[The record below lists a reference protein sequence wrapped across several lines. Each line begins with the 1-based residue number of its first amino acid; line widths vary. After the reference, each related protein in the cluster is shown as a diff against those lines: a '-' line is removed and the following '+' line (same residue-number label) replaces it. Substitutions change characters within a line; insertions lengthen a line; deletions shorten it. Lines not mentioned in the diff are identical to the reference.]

1 MRRSPDWI
9 CPQCNRPNR
18 ESLPTAEMTQT
29 SSSTASSSRSE
40 LKLSEQ
46 QQQPSSDANLK
57 ATPDTESE
65 VRQEVHVNKEEL
77 SVERAGQKDTGDT
90 SCVSSGEVAASAVAH
105 RRSVVAADTDAV
117 DAASSGHGVLGS
129 DSDLSPA
136 EGPAAVAPLHGS
148 ATAAMAVTVSSRS
161 NRDNRASH
169 TMRVLRKRMVDDSVG
184 LALDAAIG
192 VLVALAVAI
201 VMRKLV

>member
-46 QQQPSSDANLK
+46 QQQQHQQPSSDANLK
-57 ATPDTESE
+57 ATPGTESE

-77 SVERAGQKDTGDT
+77 SVKREGQKDTGDT

-105 RRSVVAADTDAV
+105 RRSAVAADTDAG
-117 DAASSGHGVLGS
+117 DGASSGHGVLGS

-169 TMRVLRKRMVDDSVG
+169 TMRVLRKRMVDDS
-184 LALDAAIG
+184 G
-192 VLVALAVAI
+192 VYI
-201 VMRKLV
+201 